1 MTYPQFGS
9 KCPWLS
15 DHAKKQCSLKNN
27 HVLGIQP
34 PPLTPISVNL
44 NMACPKLGI
53 YDLLSYP
60 NPPKKLTVVKYDPG
74 DVGGNVQNMSLGC
87 TYNKLSLRHGCV

>member
-1 MTYPQFGS
+1 M
-9 KCPWLS
+9 
-15 DHAKKQCSLKNN
+15 
-27 HVLGIQP
+27 
-34 PPLTPISVNL
+34 
-44 NMACPKLGI
+44 GI

-87 TYNKLSLRHGCV
+87 TYHNISYKVDPPGPRPMSLDV